1 MKKTYKCKS
10 CGCEVVSLMK
20 PSECQVCGGREWTI
34 LTTTKTVNLGD
45 EPMAIDKDLLSS
57 FKFRS
62 TIQNFCQTVGWDLYS
77 IDDTRAILRF
87 SMDSGSTQT
96 VFILKYYS
104 TLEFSCPSSLKFDD
118 TDDIPHSLS
127 TWLLISNARYKFG
140 FWCIEKI
147 EDKQVFSIIHN
158 AEMSLID
165 INYFCKIVDRLAQ
178 ECDKFEQ
185 TIANIMNS

>member
-1 MKKTYKCKS
+1 MFKVKS
-10 CGCEVVSLMK
+10 ITITTCVVISSIVMFSASALAA
-20 PSECQVCGGREWTI
+20 P
-34 LTTTKTVNLGD
+34 
-45 EPMAIDKDLLSS
+45 AIVQSD
-57 FKFRS
+57 
-62 TIQNFCQTVGWDLYS
+62 
-77 IDDTRAILRF
+77 
-87 SMDSGSTQT
+87 
-96 VFILKYYS
+96 
-104 TLEFSCPSSLKFDD
+104 SSLKFDD

-165 INYFCKIVDRLAQ
+165 INYFCKIVDRLVQ